1 MTGPEMIEARAR
13 LGELWGKGKPLTRR
27 QLARACRIGG
37 KKDPGESIRNYEA
50 GVTGIKPSLA
60 ALVEVYLRG
69 ALPPDGI
76 P

>member
-1 MTGPEMIEARAR
+1 MTGAEMREARAR
-13 LGELWGKGKPLTRR
+13 LGEMWGKKRPLTRA

-50 GVTGIKPSLA
+50 GVTKIGGPVS
-60 ALVEVYLRG
+60 ALVAMMLRG